1 MYYNMAKASSA
12 CSHSFGGSVCF
23 HSFGGSAGGTESGLS
38 PSSHPA
44 SSASAE
50 NLSAAAEYRPGL
62 IRLLITR
69 PSIRLLITRPSIRL
83 LITRPSIRLLI
94 TRPSIRLLITRLT
107 HPSVFTRPPIYQL
120 SPACTHPPAPLRLL
134 SRPLHVLS
142 VCVFHTRPKM
152 GGT

>member
-83 LITRPSIRLLI
+83 LITR
-94 TRPSIRLLITRLT
+94 LT

-120 SPACTHPPAPLRLL
+120 LPACTHPPVSLRLL
-134 SRPLHVLS
+134 SGPLHVLS
-142 VCVFHTRPKM
+142 VIDFYSRPKM

>member
-1 MYYNMAKASSA
+1 MAKASSA

-69 PSIRLLITRPSIRL
+69 PSIRLLITR
-83 LITRPSIRLLI
+83 
-94 TRPSIRLLITRLT
+94 LT